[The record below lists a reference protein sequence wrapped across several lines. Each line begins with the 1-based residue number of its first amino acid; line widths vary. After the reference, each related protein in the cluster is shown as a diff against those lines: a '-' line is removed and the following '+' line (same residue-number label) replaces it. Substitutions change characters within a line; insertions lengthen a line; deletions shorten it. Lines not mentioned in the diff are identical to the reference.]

1 MFVQAKHQ
9 PLQFLNVN
17 TLREY
22 LRFEFMD
29 LVGPPTD
36 PPPASE
42 ASMYDPWHQ
51 AEQDPPELA
60 PEDDKSD
67 NASEARAGGNDE
79 AETAHSA
86 DLASS
91 VKSGHSSA
99 EPSIADPEEA
109 SSRGYGS
116 ARPNGGANSEGR
128 FDFERVLQDFVLLT
142 FLVS

>member
-1 MFVQAKHQ
+1 
-9 PLQFLNVN
+9 
-17 TLREY
+17 
-22 LRFEFMD
+22 MD

-60 PEDDKSD
+60 PEDDT
-67 NASEARAGGNDE
+67 ASEARAEGNDDG
-79 AETAHSA
+79 ETAHSA
-86 DLASS
+86 DLAIS
-91 VKSGHSSA
+91 VKSGCSSA
-99 EPSIADPEEA
+99 EPSIADPKEA
-109 SSRGYGS
+109 SSRGS
-116 ARPNGGANSEGR
+116 ARPTGGANSEGH

>member
-22 LRFEFMD
+22 LRFQFMN

-67 NASEARAGGNDE
+67 NASEARAGGKDE

-116 ARPNGGANSEGR
+116 ARPNGGANSEGH